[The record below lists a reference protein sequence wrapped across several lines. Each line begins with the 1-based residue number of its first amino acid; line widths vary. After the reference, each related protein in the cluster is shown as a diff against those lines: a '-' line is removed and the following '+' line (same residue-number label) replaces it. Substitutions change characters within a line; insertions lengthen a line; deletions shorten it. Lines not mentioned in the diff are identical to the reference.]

1 LQKYFFIA
9 VGGALGAM
17 SRVWV
22 DSAVTD
28 RLGIRFPYGTFVVN
42 LSACVILGFS
52 LAFLN
57 RRMGLNPIWVWLI
70 PVGFVG
76 AYSTFSTFEWETLS
90 TLQSGAVLMA
100 ALYAFLSV
108 VLGLLG
114 TWCGAW
120 IARAI
125 S

>member
-1 LQKYFFIA
+1 
-9 VGGALGAM
+9 
-17 SRVWV
+17 
-22 DSAVTD
+22 
-28 RLGIRFPYGTFVVN
+28 
-42 LSACVILGFS
+42 VILGFS

-90 TLQSGAVLMA
+90 TLQSGAILMA
-100 ALYAFLSV
+100 VLYAFLSV